1 MIKGTLMVT
10 NLRVLFVELKRGGN
24 MSIGWG
30 NVTKVEVRAKN
41 LTATANQDTVKHPP
55 KLTVIT
61 KSKNENY
68 IFEFLAPN
76 PQLPKVFVHI
86 KRLHSI
92 FQQTTLYR
100 EIKLRLPKMVNNG
113 EVVLLGSESGQSQR
127 EILHE
132 SVNGVFNLSGTGSS
146 STSAGMIGCLTLTNV
161 RIIWHANHSHDF
173 NLSVPFNQVKE
184 KGIKLRETK
193 FGRVVSITV
202 RSGDSF
208 GFRIDPTDRLNSV
221 SAHMIALFKTFSKS
235 PLYGVY
241 LPKINITIQSTQQ
254 SSDEG
259 NDHHKGKSNNN
270 HNNNGGSNKS
280 SPKKATL
287 DKSFDGDN
295 SKDIMDGLLILEQ
308 VCILCDYTSL
318 PLLFH
323 NDFLLCRFLVLFV
336 IFFFYCIHI
345 SIYTYIL

>member
-1 MIKGTLMVT
+1 
-10 NLRVLFVELKRGGN
+10 
-24 MSIGWG
+24 
-30 NVTKVEVRAKN
+30 
-41 LTATANQDTVKHPP
+41 
-55 KLTVIT
+55 
-61 KSKNENY
+61 
-68 IFEFLAPN
+68 
-76 PQLPKVFVHI
+76 
-86 KRLHSI
+86 
-92 FQQTTLYR
+92 
-100 EIKLRLPKMVNNG
+100 
-113 EVVLLGSESGQSQR
+113 
-127 EILHE
+127 
-132 SVNGVFNLSGTGSS
+132 
-146 STSAGMIGCLTLTNV
+146 
-161 RIIWHANHSHDF
+161 
-173 NLSVPFNQVKE
+173 
-184 KGIKLRETK
+184 
-193 FGRVVSITV
+193 
-202 RSGDSF
+202 
-208 GFRIDPTDRLNSV
+208 
-221 SAHMIALFKTFSKS
+221 MIALFKTFSKS